1 MEKEPA
7 ESWKSG
13 NTDALLSYISNV
25 VGIIDKEGMVRYK
38 SPNITALFGWTPEE
52 LIGKPA
58 WENVHSDDLEHV
70 KRVFYQISGTSNT
83 EEKLKLRYRSK
94 DGSYSLI
101 ELTATNLINNPAIN
115 GILINYHD
123 VTELDEAQNRLRRSE
138 ERFKALHNASF
149 GGIAIHDKGRI
160 LDCNQ
165 GLVDKTGYSMDEL
178 IGMNGLELIA
188 ENCREFVMKKI
199 IAGYDKP
206 YQTTGLRKN
215 GEEYPLRLEGRNI
228 PFRDTQVRVVEFRDI
243 TDTKR
248 AELEIKQ
255 KNEELANTLER
266 IKKINS
272 ELEEA
277 KERAEESDRLKTAF
291 LSNLSHEIRTPM
303 NGILGFADL
312 LSMEGLTAE
321 DQQDYVRIIKQSG
334 ERMLSLI
341 NDLIDISHIETGQI
355 KITQKEV
362 NINQLLDRVFAF
374 FKPLAEQ
381 NGLDLALEK
390 ELQEKDSFL
399 RTDPTRIEQVLT
411 NLIGNAIKFT
421 KQGEIS
427 FGYKQTQN
435 QLRFWIKDT
444 GRGIPPD
451 MTEAV
456 FERFRQVD
464 DSTFR
469 EEEGSGLGL
478 AISKSIVELLG
489 GEIGVV
495 SKIGSGSEFY
505 FALPM
510 NPLQN
515 PSIGV
520 QSQSKEDELGE
531 LKILIAED
539 DDISF
544 LFLKTLFSAEKFQ
557 VTRAHNGKEAV
568 ENFQRHTDTDVV
580 LMDLKMPVM
589 NGLEATRRIRA
600 LDNQIPIIAQTAYAS
615 DQDRENAR
623 EAGCNETV
631 AKPIKKELLMST
643 ISRSLA
649 SRNR

>member
-1 MEKEPA
+1 MDKEHT
-7 ESWKSG
+7 ESWQNVNS
-13 NTDALLSYISNV
+13 DALLSYISDV
-25 VGIIDKEGMVRYK
+25 VGIIDSKGIVRYK
-38 SPNITALFGWTPEE
+38 SPNITALFGWKPEE

-58 WENVHSDDLEHV
+58 WENVHPDDFD
-70 KRVFYQISGTSNT
+70 RVRAIFEQFWQTHNT
-83 EEKLKLRYRSK
+83 EGKLKFRYRSK
-94 DGSYSLI
+94 DRTYSLI
-101 ELTATNLINNPAIN
+101 ELTATNLIDNPNIN

-123 VTELDEAQNRLRRSE
+123 VTELQEAEEKLRRSE

-149 GGIAIHDKGRI
+149 GGIAIHDKGMI
-160 LDCNQ
+160 LDCNK
-165 GLVDKTGYSMDEL
+165 GLVDKSGYSMDEL

-188 ENCREFVMKKI
+188 EDCREFVMKKI

-215 GEEYPLRLEGRNI
+215 GEEYPLRLEGRNV
-228 PFRDTQVRVVEFRDI
+228 PYRDSQVRVVEFRDI

-248 AELEIKQ
+248 VELEIQQ
-255 KNEELANTLER
+255 KNQELATTLER

-272 ELEEA
+272 ELEKA

-312 LSMEGLTAE
+312 LSSEDLEAE
-321 DQQDYVRIIKQSG
+321 DQQSYVSIIQQSG

-355 KITQKEV
+355 KISKKEV
-362 NINQLLDRVFAF
+362 NINQLLTRVFAF

-381 NGLDLALEK
+381 SGLEFTLEK
-390 ELQEKDSFL
+390 GLQEKDSFL
-399 RTDPTRIEQVLT
+399 LTDPTRVEQVLT
-411 NLIGNAIKFT
+411 NLLGNAIKFT

-464 DSTFR
+464 DSTYR

-489 GEIGVV
+489 GEIGVI
-495 SKIGSGSEFY
+495 SEIGSGSEFY
-505 FALPM
+505 FTLPM
-510 NPLQN
+510 DLLAN
-515 PSIGV
+515 PS
-520 QSQSKEDELGE
+520 LGIQPQPKKDGLDE

-544 LFLKTLFSAEKFQ
+544 LFLKNLFSGEKFE
-557 VTRAHNGKEAV
+557 VVRAHNGKEAV
-568 ENFQRHTDTDVV
+568 ESFQRHTDTDVV
-580 LMDLKMPVM
+580 LMDLKMPIM

-600 LDNQIPIIAQTAYAS
+600 LDNQIPIIAQTAYVS
-615 DQDRENAR
+615 DQDREKAK

-631 AKPIKKELLMST
+631 SKPIKKELLMSALT
-643 ISRSLA
+643 RSLA
-649 SRNR
+649 NRNR